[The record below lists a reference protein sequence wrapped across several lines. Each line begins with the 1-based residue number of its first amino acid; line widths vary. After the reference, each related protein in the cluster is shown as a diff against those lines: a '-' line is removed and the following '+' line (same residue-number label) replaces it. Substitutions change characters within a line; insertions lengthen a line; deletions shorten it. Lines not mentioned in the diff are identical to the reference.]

1 MKQECGRDLGD
12 AADHQAITLGAT
24 LSPQA
29 GATLGLTR
37 LLVEFANAD
46 FLLDA
51 AALNE
56 LPKPTDSLLGRL
68 FVTQCQLNHAELPF
82 VHIESECRL
91 RAQKR
96 ANSLTGN
103 Y

>member
-1 MKQECGRDLGD
+1 VKQGDGRDLGD
-12 AADHQAITLGAT
+12 AADHQAITLSAT
-24 LSPQA
+24 LGPQA
-29 GATLGLTR
+29 GATLSLAR
-37 LLVEFANAD
+37 LLIEFANAD

-82 VHIESECRL
+82 FTIDSGCRQ
-91 RAQKR
+91 RA
-96 ANSLTGN
+96 
-103 Y
+103 